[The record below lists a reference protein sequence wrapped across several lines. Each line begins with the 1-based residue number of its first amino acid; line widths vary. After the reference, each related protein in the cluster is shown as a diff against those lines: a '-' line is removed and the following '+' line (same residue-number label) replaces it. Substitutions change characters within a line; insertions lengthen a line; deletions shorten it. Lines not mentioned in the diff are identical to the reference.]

1 MAAVATAARPEA
13 RLLRWFGSYGT
24 FAVPQ
29 AAAPIAFSLIALPL
43 TGSAASGAA
52 MMLAMTIAQVL
63 GAVPLS
69 RLGRRFAPDRK
80 STRLN
85 SSHQI

>member
-1 MAAVATAARPEA
+1 MAAVATAVRPEA

-43 TGSAASGAA
+43 TGSASSGAA
-52 MMLAMTIAQVL
+52 MMLAMTIAQVPIKSIIK
-63 GAVPLS
+63 GTKTA
-69 RLGRRFAPDRK
+69 APK
-80 STRLN
+80 SKT
-85 SSHQI
+85 

>member
-1 MAAVATAARPEA
+1 MAGRTSPAAHAPVRRSSGP
-13 RLLRWFGSYGT
+13 LLRWFASYGS

-43 TGSAASGAA
+43 TGDAASGAA

-63 GAVPLS
+63 GAVPIT
-69 RLGRRFAPDRK
+69 RFGRRFSRSP
-80 STRLN
+80 SCGC
-85 SSHQI
+85 